1 MHCSLLDTTGQRV
14 CIGEPL
20 ALQLVFIYTTA
31 LIQTFRMRLFLRDGD
46 TRYLWKAEAQQ
57 SPTSCDPESSE
68 ISPPTL
74 RFEEGQLGLTYSPQP
89 FKILLTSRR
98 DLPAEDLGSTLN
110 VSDMDEPV

>member
-1 MHCSLLDTTGQRV
+1 M

-20 ALQLVFIYTTA
+20 ALQLVFIYATA
-31 LIQTFRMRLFLRDGD
+31 LIQTFRVRLFLHDGY
-46 TRYLWKAEAQQ
+46 TRYQGKAEAQQ
-57 SPTSCDPESSE
+57 SPTCDPESSE
-68 ISPPTL
+68 ITPPTL